1 MKPIDQKQQA
11 LEKLGLSAHATMDDI
26 EHRYRILM
34 RRARARQLR
43 GEWGPEE
50 EKEWEECHAAYLA
63 LRKERDHEWLS
74 HYLQDRYGRFGR
86 FATIAERLD
95 NFWYHYRQAVI
106 ALLVSVILISSL
118 IFGYT
123 KMQRDLEVLA
133 ELPPADLSIM
143 VVGDFGFSL
152 YDQDEERAAEKL
164 LKRLPEW
171 RRIETKLYDVP
182 LNPDNR
188 TDYAKIRLAQMALM
202 SERPDLYVLDQE
214 QYYNLLQMGY
224 LRKLDRFDDYAIY
237 MGQGPLS
244 QALSLSGGPVIVA
257 VSVFC
262 EKPDNAELFIK
273 RFMQQN

>member
-1 MKPIDQKQQA
+1 M
-11 LEKLGLSAHATMDDI
+11 
-26 EHRYRILM
+26 
-34 RRARARQLR
+34 
-43 GEWGPEE
+43 
-50 EKEWEECHAAYLA
+50 
-63 LRKERDHEWLS
+63 
-74 HYLQDRYGRFGR
+74 
-86 FATIAERLD
+86 
-95 NFWYHYRQAVI
+95 
-106 ALLVSVILISSL
+106 
-118 IFGYT
+118 
-123 KMQRDLEVLA
+123 
-133 ELPPADLSIM
+133 PPADLSIM

-244 QALSLSGGPVIVA
+244 QAFPLRRTGNCCRQRL
-257 VSVFC
+257 
-262 EKPDNAELFIK
+262 L
-273 RFMQQN
+273 